1 MKSAPTAVAIW
12 QAYRRRAQQGSAQ
25 GRIRRNTMTVEDG
38 TKVSAHLMFGILALS
53 AGLLMRLREWPPGP
67 ISDRPR
73 R

>member
-53 AGLLMRLREWPPGP
+53 AGCACENGRLGP
-67 ISDRPR
+67 SPTGHGDRR
-73 R
+73 